1 MLTTQQIMPAGI
13 LRTSKLFPGGTFC
26 HQRNAAGRIVV
37 PQIAAAELGLNN
49 RGTKPLDER
58 TSAKPN
64 AKIPIPRYGLTELGS
79 FTVRLLGFMRS
90 LEYQL
95 VVISLYRTPRID
107 T

>member
-1 MLTTQQIMPAGI
+1 MKKCMHAEDTTN
-13 LRTSKLFPGGTFC
+13 
-26 HQRNAAGRIVV
+26 NASGNK
-37 PQIAAAELGLNN
+37 IAAADCGLNN

-64 AKIPIPRYGLTELGS
+64 ANIPIPRYGLAELGS

-90 LEYQL
+90 PESQL
-95 VVISLYRTPRID
+95 VVTSLYRTPRRD